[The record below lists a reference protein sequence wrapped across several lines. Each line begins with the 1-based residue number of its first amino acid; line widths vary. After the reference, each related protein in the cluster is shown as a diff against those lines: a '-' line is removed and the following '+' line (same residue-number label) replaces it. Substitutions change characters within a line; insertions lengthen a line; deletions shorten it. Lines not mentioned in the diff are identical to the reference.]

1 MEWVSGQRNGWSS
14 SGEDARRGQYGAE
27 VERVERLRE
36 GDQGQKRAE
45 DIEKE
50 AKQEG
55 GHGKE
60 KTTDVCGK
68 RVEN

>member
-1 MEWVSGQRNGWSS
+1 MG
-14 SGEDARRGQYGAE
+14 RGMGGAVQVKMHDLANTAGGG

-45 DIEKE
+45 DVEKE

-60 KTTDVCGK
+60 KTTDVWGK